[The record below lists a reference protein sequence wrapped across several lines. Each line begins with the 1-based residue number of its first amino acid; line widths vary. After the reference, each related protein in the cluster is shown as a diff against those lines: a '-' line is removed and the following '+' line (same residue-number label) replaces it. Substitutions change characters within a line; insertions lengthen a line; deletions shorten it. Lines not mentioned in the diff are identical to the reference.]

1 MGDESDVV
9 KFDAVYCY
17 DDIETKANVMNSRC
31 LFQVDYYDEP
41 EHLVTV
47 QERTVNAHEEELY
60 FSCDT
65 SNTSYNLHIF
75 WYVLILQHLQYF
87 LQPPHFLVCTF
98 LVTLP
103 ILLTTSTFS
112 GMYFSCDTSNTSYN
126 LHIFLYVLFL

>member
-1 MGDESDVV
+1 M
-9 KFDAVYCY
+9 
-17 DDIETKANVMNSRC
+17 
-31 LFQVDYYDEP
+31 
-41 EHLVTV
+41 
-47 QERTVNAHEEELY
+47 Y

-75 WYVLILQHLQYF
+75 LYVLFLQHLQYF

-126 LHIFLYVLFL
+126 LHIFWYVLFLQHLQYFLQPPHFLVCTFLVTPPILLTTSTFSGMYFSCDTSNTSYNLHIFWYVLFL